1 MKKIIN
7 LVIAALLFQCTMAQV
22 TIDRT
27 RKPAAGPAPVI
38 SIKDPVISVLP
49 NGITILVVE
58 NHKLPRVRASLN
70 IDAGPIIEG
79 KKAGVM
85 SLMGQML
92 EEGTLTR
99 PKADFDEAT
108 DLLGANLGMSPS
120 GGSVSSLTRYFEKSF
135 ELFADALRN
144 PSFPQE
150 SFDKLRTQTITNLKS
165 SEKSAS
171 VIAGRVT
178 SALSYGKQTALGEFT
193 TEESVKGLTLNDIK
207 EAYKN
212 YITPSR
218 SYLTFVGDI
227 TPAAA
232 RALAIKYLGSWTGVK
247 LPVPTVAKID
257 NLAKTEIDFVDVPTA
272 VQGELSVSNIVNN
285 PLSNPDYHA
294 LALANNI
301 LGGGAEAKLFMNLR
315 EKHGFTYGS
324 YSRIGNGRFPAQFK
338 ATAAVRTDK
347 VDSAAAE
354 IMNEIVNMREGR
366 ITQEELDMAKA
377 KYNGSFALGME
388 DPANTATYATNILIN
403 GLPKDYYKT
412 FLQKINKVTLA
423 DIQRV
428 SKQYFNQEGARI
440 VIVGNGSKILP
451 NLTRLGYPVKMYDKW
466 ANPIVD
472 KPNTNVEETKKTS
485 DGVSAF
491 SVIEDYM
498 KAIGGKEEVKKVN
511 TLKVTLSSEI
521 MGRAIDGTEL
531 RMNPSMRYTE
541 MKMGSM
547 VVQQT
552 MFDGIK
558 GYQSQMGKKKDL
570 TPEEAKEYLDDKGV
584 IPQLYYNGADYKT
597 EYMGTAKANGEDAY
611 KLKVVKPSGKLSV
624 EYYSVKTGLLLREEG
639 TEKEGD
645 VEVNVSTDFSDYR
658 KVGNIML
665 PYTISIS
672 QGEMNFDMKVKEY
685 KINEGVTVAD
695 FK

>member
-22 TIDRT
+22 NIDRT
-27 RKPAAGPAPVI
+27 KKPAAGPAPVI

-58 NHKLPRVRASLN
+58 NHKLPRVRATLN
-70 IDAGPIIEG
+70 IDAGPIVEG
-79 KKAGVM
+79 KKAGAM

-92 EEGTLTR
+92 EEGTKTR

-108 DLLGANLGMSPS
+108 DLLGANLGMSPN
-120 GGSVSSLTRYFEKSF
+120 GGSVSSLTRYFDKSF

-178 SALSYGKQTALGEFT
+178 SALSFGKQTALGEFT

-207 EAYKN
+207 DAYKN

-232 RALAIKYLGSWTGVK
+232 RALAMKYLGNWTGVK
-247 LPVPTVAKID
+247 LPVPSVPKID

-272 VQGELSVSNIVNN
+272 VQGELSVSNIINN

-324 YSRIGNGRFPAQFK
+324 YSRVGNGRFPAQFK

-354 IMNEIVNMREGR
+354 IVNEILNMREGKV
-366 ITQEELDMAKA
+366 TQDELNMAKA

-388 DPANTATYATNILIN
+388 DPANNATYATNILIN

-423 DIQRV
+423 DVQRV
-428 SKQYFNQEGARI
+428 SKQYFSQDNSRI
-440 VIVGNGSKILP
+440 VIVGNGSK
-451 NLTRLGYPVKMYDKW
+451 
-466 ANPIVD
+466 
-472 KPNTNVEETKKTS
+472 
-485 DGVSAF
+485 
-491 SVIEDYM
+491 
-498 KAIGGKEEVKKVN
+498 
-511 TLKVTLSSEI
+511 
-521 MGRAIDGTEL
+521 
-531 RMNPSMRYTE
+531 
-541 MKMGSM
+541 
-547 VVQQT
+547 
-552 MFDGIK
+552 
-558 GYQSQMGKKKDL
+558 
-570 TPEEAKEYLDDKGV
+570 
-584 IPQLYYNGADYKT
+584 
-597 EYMGTAKANGEDAY
+597 
-611 KLKVVKPSGKLSV
+611 KLHVC
-624 EYYSVKTGLLLREEG
+624 
-639 TEKEGD
+639 
-645 VEVNVSTDFSDYR
+645 N
-658 KVGNIML
+658 
-665 PYTISIS
+665 
-672 QGEMNFDMKVKEY
+672 
-685 KINEGVTVAD
+685 
-695 FK
+695 